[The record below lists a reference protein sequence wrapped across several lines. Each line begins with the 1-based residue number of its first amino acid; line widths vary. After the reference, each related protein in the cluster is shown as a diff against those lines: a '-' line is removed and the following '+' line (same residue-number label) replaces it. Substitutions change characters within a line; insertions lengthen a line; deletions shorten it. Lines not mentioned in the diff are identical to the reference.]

1 MRKIK
6 VLIVDDS
13 AVVRNVLSTHLQKYD
28 DIEIVGTASDPY
40 EGRDLI
46 VKLKP
51 DVITLDI
58 EMPKMSG
65 LEFISVLMKHYPLP
79 IIIISSL
86 ISGKCET
93 SLKCLELGAFDV
105 VSKPSTDIVGK
116 LSFMIDEL
124 YRKICA
130 AAMANTHNLV
140 RSQSNGSVIH
150 LSQIQA
156 TEKIIAIGASTG
168 GTEAIRKVLERL
180 PANIPPIIITQHMP
194 AGFTASFADRLNNIC
209 PNLEVKEAIDN
220 EGLSTGKVLIAPGDY
235 HLLLKRDGAKFKVN
249 IKQGPKVSGHRPSVD
264 VMFLSVAQVAG
275 KNAIGVI
282 LTGMGGDGSEG
293 ILEMLKKGA
302 DTIAQSEDTC
312 VVFGMPR
319 EAILKGGAKYI
330 AKLEDIPEKI
340 IGILRT

>member
-1 MRKIK
+1 MSKIK
-6 VLIVDDS
+6 VLIIDDS
-13 AVVRNVLSTHLQKYD
+13 AVIRNILSSNLSKFE
-28 DIEIVGTASDPY
+28 DIEIIGTAADPY
-40 EGRDLI
+40 EGRDMI
-46 VKLKP
+46 VKFRP
-51 DVITLDI
+51 DVVTLDI
-58 EMPKMSG
+58 EMPKMNG
-65 LEFISVLMKHYPLP
+65 LEFVGVLMEHYPLP
-79 IIIISSL
+79 VIIVSSL
-86 ISGKCET
+86 VTGRCDT
-93 SLKCLELGAFDV
+93 SLKALELGAIDIFA
-105 VSKPSTDIVGK
+105 KPSSDISRNMP
-116 LSFMIDEL
+116 LQMADL
-124 YRKICA
+124 HNKIIA
-130 AAMANTHNLV
+130 ASHAKVTKRITSGIIKKSSSLA
-140 RSQSNGSVIH
+140 SIKASD
-150 LSQIQA
+150 
-156 TEKIIAIGASTG
+156 KIIAIGSSTG
-168 GTEAIRKVLERL
+168 GTEAVRKVLEPL
-180 PANIPPIIITQHMP
+180 PSNIPPVIITQHMP
-194 AGFTASFADRLNNIC
+194 AGFTNSFAKRLNDICRNI
-209 PNLEVKEAIDN
+209 EVKEAENN
-220 EGLSTGKVLIAPGDY
+220 ERLINGTALIAPGGF